1 MIETLITSS
10 ALIVFILFL
19 RPFLRRKVSPAIVYC
34 LWGLVAIRMLVP
46 WIYPFTELMGT
57 MKSRFS
63 MMNAV
68 DLFQREV
75 IEGSVLEPL
84 IDNIATG
91 RVRRYEEP
99 VHIVQQAA
107 GIDWQL
113 WIMVVWVMGSILI
126 GGWMILVNIRFMKR
140 LQAAR
145 RPYKGALPAFV
156 TKQVYAVTGI
166 SSPCYFGIQNDEAI
180 YLPDSIM
187 GDEKMVYHA
196 LAHETCHANHGD
208 RYWGILRCVLLCY
221 YWVNPFAWLGAVWSK
236 RDCELACDEAAVKLL
251 GEEERY
257 AYGRTL
263 VGLIAMQRSEKS
275 LFLAS
280 ATMKAGKR
288 TIKDRIHTLTR
299 HPKTTVPM
307 AVVLMCVVAVLGA
320 CTFTQK
326 REPEASPADT
336 VVTAGK
342 DGKDVLVL
350 LGEMQ
355 KGNYYELEL
364 QRQDAASGEAKQMLR
379 EENNSFLTPLQAV
392 QGIQDTSVWLKSVK
406 EYPGALELV
415 LTGETDEETLQFS
428 LENEILLKPIGA
440 EHPEAYMEVSQSA
453 RYGNEIHLLY
463 LFDNDIPPLSQVM
476 AIMAGDGTEESGYI
490 ENVFEEYQISM
501 TAQQFIAACL
511 TGDTKTAVRYSG
523 VKEEELRNSIREGTP
538 GSGTLT
544 IRWNPEHKETYAEGI
559 YKFHEEGQEDSF
571 TYLNLALKKVSGE
584 WIVGEVW
591 VEK

>member
-19 RPFLRRKVSPAIVYC
+19 RPFLRRKVSPAIVYS

-46 WIYPFTELMGT
+46 WIYPFTELIGT

-75 IEGSVLEPL
+75 IEGSILEPL
-84 IDNIATG
+84 LDNIATG

-156 TKQVYAVTGI
+156 TKQVYVVTGI

-280 ATMKAGKR
+280 TTMKAGKR

-364 QRQDAASGEAKQMLR
+364 QCQDAASGEAKQMLR
-379 EENNSFLTPLQAV
+379 EENRENSAVRVTAYEDAAGRVLSGDGIPDRGYGYAAGMQGTDSMKLSIWNAERAGSFRITVMDEDTILEYRYVTHDQEPFNKYSFLTPLQAV

-440 EHPEAYMEVSQSA
+440 EHPEA
-453 RYGNEIHLLY
+453 
-463 LFDNDIPPLSQVM
+463 
-476 AIMAGDGTEESGYI
+476 
-490 ENVFEEYQISM
+490 
-501 TAQQFIAACL
+501 
-511 TGDTKTAVRYSG
+511 
-523 VKEEELRNSIREGTP
+523 
-538 GSGTLT
+538 
-544 IRWNPEHKETYAEGI
+544 
-559 YKFHEEGQEDSF
+559 SF
-571 TYLNLALKKVSGE
+571 
-584 WIVGEVW
+584 
-591 VEK
+591 